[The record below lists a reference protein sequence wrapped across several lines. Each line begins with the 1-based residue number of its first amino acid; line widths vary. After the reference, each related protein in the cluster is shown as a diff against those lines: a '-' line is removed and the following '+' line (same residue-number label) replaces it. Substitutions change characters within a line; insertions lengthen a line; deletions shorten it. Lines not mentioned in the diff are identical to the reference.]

1 MGDGR
6 RLVRFLHIFI
16 SFFSALL
23 CVGVFYPL
31 ISAAAGMPVPSSGP
45 QVFISCAEVS
55 PSLNA
60 DPSLAN
66 PIGVGTVAVGGN
78 IFDLKVGLDP
88 FQAPVDI
95 YFALKANSGDAAARL
110 KDYLYFMTT
119 DNQLQTQ
126 FVAWK
131 TDVTN
136 VSEDVTG
143 DVPVSSLPIGT
154 YTAYLLVVPSGAVSA
169 GDLNNY
175 YLWQAPFSTAPPYI
189 FPSCIDFGE
198 ANSASPS
205 GSIAIVNTG
214 GENVTYNQPQTG
226 SAQSAGDFT
235 ITNGPAVNCTTL
247 QPGGW
252 CSMNVTFTP
261 TGTGKKQALMT
272 IPFKDNA
279 GNEINIPIVVQGVG
293 SSTGACVSGLVP
305 PGVSNFS
312 SAGGSSSFSVTASS
326 GCSWTATS
334 SNSSWLQLTTTSGA
348 GNGTVYFEVTQNTG
362 TSSRTGTINVGG
374 QTFTVTQAAASNN
387 NTACTSPTVSP
398 TTFSPGA
405 AGGTYSINVSTP
417 AGCSWNAD
425 VSLFS
430 AGWINV
436 TTGRTYTGSG
446 TVKFSVAASSGN
458 RIGYLT
464 VDGKSIT
471 VTQQGSGC
479 SYSVSPSTQTLGTSA
494 SSGNLTITAGANCP
508 WTIVSTDTS
517 WLTITSSASG
527 AGSGNV
533 SYSVAADT
541 ANVKRTA
548 SIFVEQSPGTASLA
562 VTQDPGSSGCNYS
575 LSSYSN
581 PLGVSG
587 GSGSFNVVA
596 TGSGCSWTAT
606 SNNSAWLHITSG
618 STGSGGGTVSYT
630 VDANAG
636 SARTGTITAA
646 GQTFTVSEA
655 GTALPPPTGAISYS
669 SLLVSDPKGWTS
681 GGNPVNGVSFYRATV
696 PAGDNTLQVNVSG
709 EVPKAYNNDM
719 LISDT
724 DFGSQSNAVS
734 LYNRFLAAYGYNGA
748 EVYDL
753 EYPSGTGAHYWF
765 KFASS
770 SESETVTVP
779 NAAGTTY
786 YIMVINA
793 DPYDSLFLIYA
804 GGW

>member
-1 MGDGR
+1 MGDGHR
-6 RLVRFLHIFI
+6 PVRFLHAFI

-23 CVGVFYPL
+23 CIGVLYPP
-31 ISAAAGMPVPSSGP
+31 ISEADAMPVPSSGP
-45 QVFISCAEVS
+45 QVFISCAAVL

-78 IFDLKVGLDP
+78 IFDLKIGLDP
-88 FQAPVDI
+88 FDVPVDI
-95 YFALKANSGDAAARL
+95 YLALKANSGDAARQL
-110 KDYLYFMTT
+110 NDYPYYITR
-119 DNQLQTQ
+119 DNQLHTE
-126 FVAWK
+126 FAAWK
-131 TDVTN
+131 TNVTDVD
-136 VSEDVTG
+136 EDVTG
-143 DVPVSSLPIGT
+143 NVPVSSLPLGT
-154 YTAYLLVVPSGAVSA
+154 YTLYLLVVPSGAVSA

-175 YLWQAPFSTAPPYI
+175 YLWQTPFSTATPFI

-198 ANSASPS
+198 ATSSTQAA
-205 GSIAIVNTG
+205 SIAIVNTC
-214 GENVTYNQPQTG
+214 GENVSYNQPQAG

-235 ITNGPAVNCTTL
+235 ISNDPAGSCTTL

-252 CSMNVTFTP
+252 CPMNVTFTP

-279 GNEINIPIVVQGVG
+279 GNEIDIPIVVHGV
-293 SSTGACVSGLVP
+293 SSSAVACVSGLVP

-334 SNSSWLQLTTTSGA
+334 SDSSWLQLTTTSGA
-348 GNGTVYFEVTQNTG
+348 GNGTVYYEVTQNTG
-362 TSSRTGTINVGG
+362 TSSRTGTITVGG

-405 AGGTYSINVSTP
+405 AGGTYSINVSTS
-417 AGCSWNAD
+417 AGCTWNAD

-430 AGWINV
+430 AAWINV
-436 TTGRTYTGSG
+436 TSGRTYTGSG

-458 RIGYLT
+458 RTGYLT

-479 SYSVSPSTQTLGTSA
+479 SYSVSPGTQTLGTSA
-494 SSGNLTITAGANCP
+494 STGSLTVTAGANCP
-508 WTIVSTDTS
+508 WTIVSSDTS
-517 WLTITSSASG
+517 WLTITSSSSG
-527 AGSGNV
+527 TGNGNV

-575 LSSYSN
+575 LSAYSKSFD
-581 PLGVSG
+581 VSG
-587 GSGSFNVVA
+587 GSGSFNVT
-596 TGSGCSWTAT
+596 TGSGCNWTAT
-606 SNNSAWLHITSG
+606 SNSTTWLHITSG
-618 STGSGGGTVSYT
+618 STVSSSGTVSYT
-630 VDANAG
+630 VDANTG

-655 GTALPPPTGAISYS
+655 GTAPSPTSGAISYS
-669 SLLVSDPKGWTS
+669 SLPINDPKGWTYS
-681 GGNPVNGVSFYRATV
+681 GNAVGQISFYAGAM
-696 PAGDNTLQVNVSG
+696 PAGDKTLQVNVSG
-709 EVPKAYNNDM
+709 EVPKAWNNDM

-734 LYNRFLAAYGYNGA
+734 LYKYFLAIYGYNAGGPA
-748 EVYDL
+748 GT
-753 EYPSGTGAHYWF
+753 EYPAGSGAHYWGNF
-765 KFASS
+765 VSS
-770 SESETVTVP
+770 SESETVTIP
-779 NAAGTTY
+779 AAAGTY

-793 DPYDSLFLIYA
+793 DPYDSLFGIIGTA
-804 GGW
+804 W